1 MASHWRASLRAAERR
16 TKALIIR
23 ILGSLVRPSA
33 SPPPDWSTGPHRVLY
48 LRYDRIG
55 DMVLATG
62 IIKAIVSAQPTV
74 TVDVLASVANAAV
87 LRGNPHVGTVLTIDR
102 KRPLSYLA
110 TLARVRR
117 ARYDAVVD
125 AMVMAPSLTT
135 MLLMWASGAR
145 HRIGVA
151 ERGNDFALTL
161 PVARVSGAEH
171 YVDHSAAVL
180 AAFGVDPV
188 REARQRAVSPV
199 GTSGADPGSGAR
211 ICASTNTSWGI
222 WQPELFLTPAELEEG
237 EARWHKARGQAPT
250 AAAGVG
256 RLVVNVSAGA
266 GWRYWPDERFIAT
279 LGRIR
284 SRFPGWSILL
294 VGAPQ
299 DSERMARIGAASGA
313 AVTHTAHYRE
323 MMAVVAT
330 ADVALT
336 ADTSVT
342 HIASA
347 FGRPAVVMAARNRGG
362 LYGPYGTAGRA
373 VSTTSLS
380 LDSLEVGPVAEAL
393 ESVVAAARPS
403 R

>member
-1 MASHWRASLRAAERR
+1 M
-16 TKALIIR
+16 
-23 ILGSLVRPSA
+23 LGRLVRPGTL
-33 SPPPDWSTGPHRVLY
+33 PPPPEWSSRPHRVLY

-62 IIKAIVSAQPTV
+62 IIKAIVSAQPAV

-87 LRGNPHVGTVLTIDR
+87 LRGNPHVGRVLTIDR
-102 KRPLSYLA
+102 RRPLSYLA
-110 TLARVRR
+110 AMVRVRR

-161 PVARVSGAEH
+161 PVARVSDAVH

-180 AAFGVDPV
+180 EAFGVDPET
-188 REARQRAVSPV
+188 EARQRAVPV
-199 GTSGADPGSGAR
+199 TPPAMRAASETRLDGSERGG
-211 ICASTNTSWGI
+211 WGI
-222 WQPELFLTPAELEEG
+222 WQPELFLTPTELAAG
-237 EARWHKARGQAPT
+237 EAQWHAASAQTAGDRGGA
-250 AAAGVG
+250 G
-256 RLVVNVSAGA
+256 RLIANVSAGA

-279 LGRIR
+279 LERAR
-284 SRFPGWSILL
+284 VRFPDWPIVLI
-294 VGAPQ
+294 GAPE
-299 DSERMARIGAASGA
+299 DAERMARIGRASGA
-313 AVTHTAHYRE
+313 TVAHTAHYRE
-323 MMAVVAT
+323 MMALVAT
-330 ADVALT
+330 SDVVLT

-347 FGRPAVVMAARNRGG
+347 FGKPAVAMFARSREG
-362 LYGPYGTAGRA
+362 LYGPYGTSGRV
-373 VSTTSLS
+373 VSTPDLS
-380 LDSLEVGPVAEAL
+380 LESLAVDP
-393 ESVVAAARPS
+393 VVAALEAVMAATPAR

>member
-1 MASHWRASLRAAERR
+1 M
-16 TKALIIR
+16 
-23 ILGSLVRPSA
+23 LGGLVRPNA
-33 SPPPDWSTGPHRVLY
+33 SLPPPDWSTGPHRVLY

-188 REARQRAVSPV
+188 REARQRAARPPASP
-199 GTSGADPGSGAR
+199 GAEPGSGAR
-211 ICASTNTSWGI
+211 IRSSPNTSWGI
-222 WQPELFLTPAELEEG
+222 WQPELFLTPAELKEG
-237 EARWHKARGQAPT
+237 EARWREARGHASSGAT
-250 AAAGVG
+250 GAG
-256 RLVVNVSAGA
+256 RLIVNVSAGA

-279 LGRIR
+279 LGRIW
-284 SRFPGWSILL
+284 SRFPDWSILL
-294 VGAPQ
+294 VGAPE
-299 DSERMARIGAASGA
+299 DKERMARIGAASG
-313 AVTHTAHYRE
+313 VSVRHTAHYRE
-323 MMAVVAT
+323 MMALVAT

-347 FGRPAVVMAARNRGG
+347 FGTPAVVMFARSRDG

-380 LDSLEVGPVAEAL
+380 LESLQVGPVVEAL

>member
-1 MASHWRASLRAAERR
+1 M
-16 TKALIIR
+16 
-23 ILGSLVRPSA
+23 
-33 SPPPDWSTGPHRVLY
+33 LY
-48 LRYDRIG
+48 IRYDRIG

-87 LRGNPHVGTVLTIDR
+87 LRGNPHVGTVLTVDR

-110 TLARVRR
+110 ALARVRR

-161 PVARVSGAEH
+161 PVTRVGGAVH

-180 AAFGVDPV
+180 AAFGVDPE
-188 REARQRAVSPV
+188 REAHQRRAQPASSPGRDGGPAESESVSL
-199 GTSGADPGSGAR
+199 SG
-211 ICASTNTSWGI
+211 WGI
-222 WQPELFLTPAELEEG
+222 WQPELFLTQAELDEG
-237 EARWHKARGQAPT
+237 EARWRSVSGPAT
-250 AAAGVG
+250 SAGAG

-266 GWRYWPDERFIAT
+266 GWRYWPDERFIAV
-279 LGRIR
+279 LRRIR
-284 SRFPGWSILL
+284 SQFPEWSILL
-294 VGAPQ
+294 IGAPE
-299 DSERMARIGAASGA
+299 DDERMARIGAASDA
-313 AVTHTAHYRE
+313 AVSHTPHYRA
-323 MMAVVAT
+323 MMALVAT

-347 FGRPAVVMAARNRGG
+347 LGKPAVVMFARSRAG
-362 LYGPYGTAGRA
+362 LYGPYGTAGRV
-373 VSTTSLS
+373 VSTSALS
-380 LDSLEVGPVAEAL
+380 LDSLEVDPVAEAL
-393 ESVVAAARPS
+393 KSVVAATRPS